1 MANYNAVPPKGKKF
15 VKGQIA
21 NPLGAGAHNKVGKE
35 FKKLTTDE
43 LEQVISLV
51 VQGKLEELQAIAKD
65 KDANV
70 LKIWIASIAVKAIQ
84 KGDPT
89 ALNALL
95 DRVIGKVK
103 DKSQFSE
110 GISGDIQVVLTLPK
124 NGSELI

>member
-1 MANYNAVPPKGKKF
+1 MPNYNPKGGKKF
-15 VKGQIA
+15 VKGQVA
-21 NPLGAGAHNKVGKE
+21 NPLGGGAHNQDVKQLR
-35 FKKLTTDE
+35 KLTADE

-51 VQGKLEELQAIAKD
+51 VHGKLDELQAIARD

-103 DKSQFSE
+103 DRVHFSGNANPE
-110 GISGDIQVVLTLPK
+110 SNVQIVVSLPK
-124 NGSELI
+124 NGSEEV